1 MSPFNKEGN
10 LSSHL
15 RSLGQCVVTP
25 ADASETDGLKSTGKN
40 EKIRVAC
47 WPIEPPIN
55 VATLNTQAGVG
66 AGATWR
72 QATVGR

>member
-15 RSLGQCVVTP
+15 GSLGQCVATP

-40 EKIRVAC
+40 EKIRVAAL
-47 WPIEPPIN
+47 PAGP
-55 VATLNTQAGVG
+55 LNLQ
-66 AGATWR
+66 
-72 QATVGR
+72 